1 MFNFVAIDDMRV
13 LSFMIFFSIIFEG
26 WTRPRP
32 HVADRRRMMT
42 PYPRLRVSRSSPS
55 RMLLSAK
62 QHTAQ
67 IRRAAKRKVTLTRLR
82 TAYRINEM
90 QRYSEKASKTIVWRF
105 EEDLPRRME
114 KVRYRL
120 RFRIQAFLDQITA
133 FRTYFTLADPLNWR
147 AQSSR
152 PFYAGVTRTL
162 KKLQK
167 STESVKVS
175 PNSRKRGAPSVSE
188 MVNQAVRYV
197 LAVSNADG
205 WVEVAQGSGVTVWR
219 KYLTMED
226 LGKST
231 QKGQRSSLVPVV
243 KASAVV
249 NASAESVYELL
260 KDNKRV
266 HEYND
271 NCRVVMDMQKLDKD
285 TKITWAASPRFGPFK
300 PRDFCTLVHF
310 RKTTDGLLIV
320 VNVPAEH
327 KNAPRSSSFVRSEIL
342 LGGNII
348 KPLGPRKTE
357 LTILTSIDTGDLPSA
372 GAALVNKMA
381 ATTPISFIRRLEVAA
396 QCSDDDGSSTSSGFG
411 IWRSAFQSSRLSN
424 RSMVFSA

>member
-1 MFNFVAIDDMRV
+1 MRV
-13 LSFMIFFSIIFEG
+13 LSFIIFFSIIFEG

-42 PYPRLRVSRSSPS
+42 PYPHLRVSRSSPS
-55 RMLLSAK
+55 RILLSAK
-62 QHTAQ
+62 QHAAQ

-82 TAYRINEM
+82 TEYRINEM
-90 QRYSEKASKTIVWRF
+90 QRYSEKARKTIVWRF

-133 FRTYFTLADPLNWR
+133 FRTYFTLAAPLDWR
-147 AQSSR
+147 AQSSL
-152 PFYAGVTRTL
+152 PYYAGVTRTL
-162 KKLQK
+162 MKKLQK
-167 STESVKVS
+167 STESVNLS
-175 PNSRKRGAPSVSE
+175 PNSRKRGVLSVSD
-188 MVNQAVRYV
+188 MANQAVRDV
-197 LAVSNADG
+197 LAVSHADG

-219 KYLTMED
+219 KYLTMQD

-231 QKGQRSSLVPVV
+231 HKGQRSSLVPVV

-249 NASAESVYELL
+249 NASAESVYKLL

-320 VNVPAEH
+320 ANIPAEH
-327 KNAPRSSSFVRSEIL
+327 KNAPPSSSFVRSEIL

-411 IWRSAFQSSRLSN
+411 IWRSAFRSSRLSN
-424 RSMVFSA
+424 RSTVSSA